1 MREGHTKAKHL
12 TFECFPGPPLNHVY
26 RGVNQMAASL
36 LGQLRRFE
44 ALLVTTL
51 MPTLSS
57 VSFIIT
63 FLINTTNTNTNTTT
77 LANVNALITTVV
89 IIVIIVIIIM
99 GLLNTFGYH
108 FNAHTAAE
116 LLG

>member
-1 MREGHTKAKHL
+1 MREGHTKARHL
-12 TFECFPGPPLNHVY
+12 TFECFPGGPLNHVY

-57 VSFIIT
+57 ATFFIRLNMLYSF
-63 FLINTTNTNTNTTT
+63 LWY
-77 LANVNALITTVV
+77 ALSKSK
-89 IIVIIVIIIM
+89 
-99 GLLNTFGYH
+99 
-108 FNAHTAAE
+108 E
-116 LLG
+116 

>member
-1 MREGHTKAKHL
+1 MREGHTKARHL

-57 VSFIIT
+57 ATFFIRLNMLYSF
-63 FLINTTNTNTNTTT
+63 LWH
-77 LANVNALITTVV
+77 A
-89 IIVIIVIIIM
+89 
-99 GLLNTFGYH
+99 
-108 FNAHTAAE
+108 
-116 LLG
+116 

>member
-36 LGQLRRFE
+36 LGQLRQFE

-63 FLINTTNTNTNTTT
+63 VIITTTT
-77 LANVNALITTVV
+77 LTNVSTLIITVV
-89 IIVIIVIIIM
+89 IKS
-99 GLLNTFGYH
+99 
-108 FNAHTAAE
+108 
-116 LLG
+116 